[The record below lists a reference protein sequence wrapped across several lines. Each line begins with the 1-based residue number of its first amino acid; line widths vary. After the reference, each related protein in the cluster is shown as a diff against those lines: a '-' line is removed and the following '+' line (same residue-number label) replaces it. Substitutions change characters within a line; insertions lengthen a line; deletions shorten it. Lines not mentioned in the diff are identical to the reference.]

1 MMPFRIFAA
10 MVAGLAVCAAQEP
23 VRNSLTNHDIETLA
37 DAGFGEPFLIE
48 MIATS
53 RPDFD
58 TSAEAIAELKKHG
71 IKEDVIRAMRG
82 THATAVEQPKSDK
95 PAFDAAAQ
103 PIRVFVEAN
112 PSSRAQTAEI
122 VESFAKGCP
131 ALTVTSRKESAAFLV
146 VLDRTPGKLVRAA
159 SSRMVVFDRSG
170 DTVYGSQRS
179 LEKAVRGF
187 CSAAQHTA
195 AAKTGESA
203 PEGRS
208 FAR

>member
-1 MMPFRIFAA
+1 MMPLRIFAA
-10 MVAGLAVCAAQEP
+10 MVAGLAAVCAAQEP
-23 VRNSLTNHDIETLA
+23 ARNTLTNHDIETLA

-48 MIATS
+48 MIGTS

-58 TSAEAIAELKKHG
+58 TSADAIAELKKHG
-71 IKEDVIRAMRG
+71 VKEDVIRAMRG
-82 THATAVEQPKSDK
+82 THATTATERPAK

-112 PSSRAQTAEI
+112 PSSRVQTAEI
-122 VESFAKGCP
+122 VETFTKGCP

-146 VLDRTPGKLVRAA
+146 VLDRIPAKLLHAA

-170 DTVYGSQRS
+170 DTVYGSQRK

-187 CSAAQHTA
+187 CGAAQHLA
-195 AAKTGESA
+195 SAKSEESA
-203 PEGRS
+203 PAGRS
-208 FAR
+208 FPR